1 MEEGQTFDKKSLL
14 TFAAQPE
21 RWDWQKI
28 AKHCVAFANAAGGM
42 IHFGI
47 DDKHSEPPPEQRIA
61 PSLVDR
67 LRKGVA
73 HHCVNVAVAPEIRTY
88 PNGGEVLELRIL
100 PSRQTIAGTTEGRY
114 FIRVSDESRPVMP
127 DELPRLF
134 ADKDAY
140 VWEAQTTRQIPVTKA
155 DAEKLARFLA
165 DIRASAR
172 VTAFVKEKNDTEI
185 LEHFLMARAGV
196 LTNLGILWV
205 GRREDRAVLPYAPV
219 IQFIKYDEQ
228 EQKVAKR
235 EWSDFSL
242 NPKELIEAVWNE
254 IPDWREYTE
263 IRAGLFTD
271 TVPHYDEA
279 VLRELLVN
287 ALSHRPYT
295 TRGDIFIRLYPD
307 YLEIQNPGLFPLGVT
322 PRNILH
328 TSIQRNR
335 HLSQV
340 FYALTLM
347 EGEGSGYDRIYD
359 ALLSRGRPVP
369 EPREE
374 HDSVIVRVERRIVRP
389 EVVGLLS
396 EASRQFPLRQRERI
410 CLGLIAQHGL
420 IRSSEISRILDLPDE
435 TRVRDWLGSL
445 LDKQLILSRGRTR
458 GTEYL
463 VNPEWLRVVQQK
475 GPTTLKKIEP
485 HRLRHLVLEDLQ
497 TYSPGEKTASSVS
510 EIHLRIG
517 QEIPIYTLSR
527 ALREL
532 RKEGSVGHTGK
543 RGLGSRYF
551 IRTNPSQ
558 IRAPH

>member
-14 TFAAQPE
+14 VFTAQPDH
-21 RWDWQKI
+21 WDWQKI
-28 AKHCVAFANAAGGM
+28 TKHCIAFANASGGV
-42 IHFGI
+42 IHFGVE
-47 DDKHSEPPPEQRIA
+47 DKQANPPPAQRISSA
-61 PSLVDR
+61 LIDR
-67 LRKGVA
+67 LRKGIA
-73 HHCVNVAVAPEIRTY
+73 HHCVNVAVTPEIRAY
-88 PNGGEVLELRIL
+88 PNGGEVLELRVL
-100 PSRQTIAGTTEGRY
+100 PSRQSIAGTTDGRY

-140 VWEAQTTRQIPVTKA
+140 VWESQTTRQIPVAKA
-155 DAEKLARFLA
+155 DAEKLSRFLA

-172 VTAFVKEKNDTEI
+172 VSAFVKEKNDIEI

-205 GRREDRAVLPYAPV
+205 GRREDRAVLLYAPI

-235 EWSDFSL
+235 EWSDYSL
-242 NPKELIEAVWNE
+242 NPKELIEAVWKE
-254 IPDWREYTE
+254 VPDWREYTE

-322 PRNILH
+322 SRNILH

-340 FYALTLM
+340 FYALDLM
-347 EGEGSGYDRIYD
+347 ESEGSGYDRLYD
-359 ALLSRGRPVP
+359 ALLSRGRPIP

-389 EVVGLLS
+389 EVAGLIS
-396 EASRQFPLRQRERI
+396 AASQQFALRQRERI

-420 IRSSEISRILDLPDE
+420 LKSADFNRILDLPDE
-435 TRVRDWLGSL
+435 IRVRSWLGSL
-445 LDKQLILSRGRTR
+445 LDKQIILSRGRTR
-458 GTEYL
+458 ATEYL
-463 VNPEWLRVVQQK
+463 VNPEWLRLLQHK

-485 HRLRHLVLEDLQ
+485 HRLRHLVIEDLE
-497 TYSPGEKTASSVS
+497 TYSPDEKTASSAD
-510 EIHLRIG
+510 EIHRRIG
-517 QEIPIYTLSR
+517 TEISVYK
-527 ALREL
+527 LRRSL
-532 RKEGSVGHTGK
+532 ADLCKGGSISHNGK
-543 RGLGSRYF
+543 RGIGSRYF
-551 IRTNPSQ
+551 ICAKSRQ
-558 IRAPH
+558 IEVPN